1 MQEVA
6 GLTIVEDGAEDLV
19 VAGGD
24 GQRVGVDGGE
34 HVAGVR
40 TTSGRVIEAKAVVL
54 TTGTFLRGVVHLGL
68 DNYPAGRHKRDRFVC
83 HARPSTRPVT
93 QRAVR
98 CCCDATLSAVM
109 RLKRHLWAWL
119 PHLSA

>member
-83 HARPSTRPVT
+83 T
-93 QRAVR
+93 
-98 CCCDATLSAVM
+98 TLSIRLTPSLNAPHAVVVTLLCPQ
-109 RLKRHLWAWL
+109 R
-119 PHLSA
+119 